1 MRKYKII
8 TAPYL
13 SDMILEHVRFIFR
26 VSIPAAKR
34 FRTEFA
40 ELTRRTAENLY
51 QFPILEDPNLPRDT
65 YRKALFA
72 KWYKAVFYVDGDTVY
87 IDAVVDGRRDYNKS

>member
-1 MRKYKII
+1 MRKYKIV

-13 SDMILEHVRFIFR
+13 SDMILEHVPFISR
-26 VSIPAAKR
+26 GSVPAAKR

-40 ELTRRTAENLY
+40 ELTCRLSDNPY
-51 QFPILEDPNLPRDT
+51 QFSVLEDPNLPRDI

-87 IDAVVDGRRDYNKS
+87 IDGRRDYNKS

>member
-1 MRKYKII
+1 MKKYKII

-13 SDMILEHVRFIFR
+13 SGMILEHVHFISR
-26 VSIPAAKR
+26 VSIAAAKR

-40 ELTRRTAENLY
+40 DLTRRISENPY
-51 QFPILEDPNLPRDT
+51 QFPVLEDPNLPHDT

-72 KWYKAVFYVDGDTVY
+72 KWYKAIFYVDGDIVY
-87 IDAVVDGRRDYNKS
+87 IDAVVDGRQHRNNS